1 MRKSK
6 QERFPY
12 FRLLFGIQCC
22 RAIESSNLRMQ
33 QALWLMV
40 HTNRSNIKIFII
52 YKTKKKTPT
61 LLRFLQDEAGRVCNV
76 NEKHQ
81 CNPCIA
87 KWIAGRMKSQAEENV
102 MKIFD
107 IQPAGRQASRQTDG
121 RTNENVQHMHFVWL
135 AVRQITLEQ
144 MKNYKFLTRQAQ
156 TRWFHHFDICFAY
169 TVHPLCVALAVFI
182 SSNIYVLL
190 AFSPSLCPYLCELNG
205 FFSLLH
211 SCWLYF
217 ALNLQLKVCVRD
229 QTNQHLQVQ
238 KTNRNVYVVNI
249 RAK

>member
-22 RAIESSNLRMQ
+22 KAIESSNLRMQ

-61 LLRFLQDEAGRVCNV
+61 LLRFLQNEASRVCNV

-107 IQPAGRQASRQTDG
+107 IQPAGRQANG
-121 RTNENVQHMHFVWL
+121 RTNERECSTYAFCL
-135 AVRQITLEQ
+135 ACCASNNAWANEKLQIS
-144 MKNYKFLTRQAQ
+144 YKTS
-156 TRWFHHFDICFAY
+156 TN
-169 TVHPLCVALAVFI
+169 TVI
-182 SSNIYVLL
+182 SSFWYLFRL
-190 AFSPSLCPYLCELNG
+190 HCPSVMRRISCVHIEQYLCSFGVFSISLSLFVCVG
-205 FFSLLH
+205 WFFFHLH

-217 ALNLQLKVCVRD
+217 ALNLQLKAVCVRD